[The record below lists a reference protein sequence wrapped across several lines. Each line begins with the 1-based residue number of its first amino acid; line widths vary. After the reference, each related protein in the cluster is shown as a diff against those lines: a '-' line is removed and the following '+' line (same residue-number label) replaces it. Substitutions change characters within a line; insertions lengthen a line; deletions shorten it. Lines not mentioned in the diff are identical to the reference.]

1 MQSALAS
8 RQLARSRPR
17 VVNGSMAPGG
27 LAPAGP
33 LVPLCMHGMG
43 RCLFLLSRSSH
54 RRAARAGGCFPPCSY
69 LLLLAGPPSRC
80 FAFTLSWTLTSTAK
94 CSRVPLLPSGW
105 LGWQRDVTLVCCID
119 LNDPAY
125 PFFMIQYSLPFLFY
139 HMTLIMWPS
148 SAVASVVSFV
158 IEDGNDTPAFV
169 APPCERDC
177 RFIICLLLCDE
188 VKCDEVAP

>member
-1 MQSALAS
+1 VRARATVGHGSSKTRVQDAASVRASGVRTNRRPLGMQSALAS

-105 LGWQRDVTLVCCID
+105 LGC
-119 LNDPAY
+119 
-125 PFFMIQYSLPFLFY
+125 YS
-139 HMTLIMWPS
+139 
-148 SAVASVVSFV
+148 
-158 IEDGNDTPAFV
+158 
-169 APPCERDC
+169 R
-177 RFIICLLLCDE
+177 LLH
-188 VKCDEVAP
+188 